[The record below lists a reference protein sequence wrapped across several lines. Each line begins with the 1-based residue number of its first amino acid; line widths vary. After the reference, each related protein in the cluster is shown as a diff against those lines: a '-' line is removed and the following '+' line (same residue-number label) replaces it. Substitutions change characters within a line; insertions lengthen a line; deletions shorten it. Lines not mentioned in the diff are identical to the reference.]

1 MDDIEIS
8 KRTYDQYLSK
18 MKQLSNHKVFQDE
31 AANVIATMQKIENE
45 EREKLDKSIRNAQ
58 LIKAKLQRN
67 AEKQKE
73 LAGLKEEINDLHLE
87 NEKLYQENTLQEDDY
102 ETDYED
108 KEEYNENVEY
118 EYEPE

>member
-1 MDDIEIS
+1 
-8 KRTYDQYLSK
+8 
-18 MKQLSNHKVFQDE
+18 
-31 AANVIATMQKIENE
+31 MQKIENE
-45 EREKLDKSIRNAQ
+45 ERERLDRSIRNAQ
-58 LIKAKLQRN
+58 MIKAKLQKN

-73 LAGLKEEINDLHLE
+73 LAGLKEEINNLHLE

-108 KEEYNENVEY
+108 EEEYNENVEY